1 MTETPNQGTEGPDL
15 ARLHIWQVQAFRDVL
30 LVSSVVGVLWAGY
43 ALRFVTVPLLLAFA
57 LAYLVEPLVGWLC
70 RRWGLSR
77 TAAVGILMSTIGVAI
92 VAAGFFL
99 TITVVGQ
106 TTQFLTLVRG
116 GQLDPVIADLATV
129 LPEEWHSRLQEW
141 IAFVLPP
148 VIPEGSPAP
157 TPTGGVVASGVA
169 TILGPSTS
177 SAFSTVVDFS
187 SYLFAGLLIPF
198 YFWFFSIGFPGAT
211 KFLEGLIPESKRD
224 RVLSLA
230 REMDG
235 AIAGF
240 VRGRILIA
248 SGMGVMFTIGWIA
261 FGVPLA
267 VTLGVLA
274 GFLSIVPYLGI
285 IVVLPATAMLAM
297 AQMKF
302 PEAERMAWYWI
313 AFGPA
318 VVYVIVQS
326 IEGYLLTPVFAGR
339 ATNLGPVSIFVAVLA
354 GASVAGVYGMLMAIP
369 VAACAKILAR
379 ETLMPSLR
387 KWAQGKSSDP
397 LPLDL

>member
-1 MTETPNQGTEGPDL
+1 MAETPNQAPEGTDF

-30 LVSSVVGVLWAGY
+30 LVSSVVGVFWAGY

-57 LAYLVEPLVGWLC
+57 LAYLVEPLVRWLC
-70 RRWGLSR
+70 NRWGMSR

-92 VAAGFFL
+92 VTAGFFL

-106 TTQFLTLVRG
+106 TTQFLALVRG

-129 LPEEWHSRLQEW
+129 LPEEWHSRLQGW
-141 IAFVLPP
+141 IAFMIPP
-148 VIPEGSPAP
+148 VVPEGPPAP
-157 TPTGGVVASGVA
+157 VPAGGVVASGFA

-177 SAFSTVVDFS
+177 SALSTVVDLS

-211 KFLEGLIPESKRD
+211 SFLEGLIPESKRD

-248 SGMGVMFTIGWIA
+248 CGMGVMFTIGWIA

-267 VTLGVLA
+267 ITLGVIA

-297 AQMKF
+297 AQMKV

-318 VVYVIVQS
+318 GVYVIVQS

-387 KWAQGKSSDP
+387 RWAQGKSSDP
-397 LPLDL
+397 LPLEL